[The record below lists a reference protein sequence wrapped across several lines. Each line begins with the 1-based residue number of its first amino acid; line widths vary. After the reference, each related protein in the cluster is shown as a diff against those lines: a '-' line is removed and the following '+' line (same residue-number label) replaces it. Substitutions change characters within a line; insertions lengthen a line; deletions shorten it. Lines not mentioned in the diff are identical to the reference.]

1 MQQDLGLLGIRVEI
15 IERDAPSVR
24 ATVRNGE
31 ADLYLGDWYAD
42 YPDPENFSYPLFHS
56 SNRGPGGNYAFLS
69 DTALDAMIERAR
81 STPDT
86 LEKARLSREIDA
98 RVFELVP
105 WIFLWFPADVW
116 AVQPD
121 VKGWRIPAVFTGQRW
136 TSVERTGV
144 EHPAWRGLRDALP
157 ADPAGPAG
165 AHAAGRPRRHLPH
178 ALRRARRSGA
188 GDGRRAGRRRDHR
201 AAPGRAAPGR
211 PAAAAV
217 RPLRRRRRPGDLGTS
232 YITRRPILADL
243 LQRFPATLELAGAAM
258 LFAARHGHRDRHLR
272 RVAAREAGPTGSS
285 TFGAYL
291 GVSFPVYWVGLLLIM
306 VFAVTFRWLPPSG
319 ARGPLYIILPAL
331 TLGMRSVAFLSR
343 MTRAAM
349 QEMLRSDFVRTARAK
364 GLGEGRVVLRHAFRN
379 ALLPVLTVL
388 GLDFGSYLT
397 GSILT
402 ETIFS
407 WPGVG
412 RYVLTAIDKRDLPGV
427 QGSILFLSLV
437 FVLVNLLTDVL
448 YARVDPRVAYD

>member
-1 MQQDLGLLGIRVEI
+1 VTRFLLSRLALLLPTLLGVLVVTFLMLYVAPGDPVQAMVG
-15 IERDAPSVR
+15 ERADAETIAR
-24 ATVRNGE
+24 LR
-31 ADLYLGDWYAD
+31 ADLHLD
-42 YPDPENFSYPLFHS
+42 DPLPLQFV
-56 SNRGPGGNYAFLS
+56 RYVGG
-69 DTALDAMIERAR
+69 
-81 STPDT
+81 
-86 LEKARLSREIDA
+86 
-98 RVFELVP
+98 V
-105 WIFLWFPADVW
+105 
-116 AVQPD
+116 VQ
-121 VKGWRIPAVFTGQRW
+121 
-136 TSVERTGV
+136 
-144 EHPAWRGLRDALP
+144 
-157 ADPAGPAG
+157 
-165 AHAAGRPRRHLPH
+165 
-178 ALRRARRSGA
+178 
-188 GDGRRAGRRRDHR
+188 
-201 AAPGRAAPGR
+201 
-211 PAAAAV
+211 
-217 RPLRRRRRPGDLGTS
+217 GDLGTS
-232 YITRRPILADL
+232 YITRRPILTDL

-258 LFAARHGHRDRHLR
+258 LFAAVTGIAIGIYGAWRPGGWIDRL
-272 RVAAREAGPTGSS
+272 T
-285 TFGAYL
+285 TFAAYL

-306 VFAVTFRWLPPSG
+306 VFAVTLRWLPPSG
-319 ARGPLYIILPAL
+319 ARGPQYIILPAL

-349 QEMLRSDFVRTARAK
+349 QEILRSDFVRTARAK

-437 FVLVNLLTDVL
+437 FVLVNLLTDML